1 MQLELTSQEKVLF
14 NAHKKFHM
22 EHGESEAEAIEA
34 ANKKILSVRALS
46 KKVKFRH

>member
-22 EHGESEAEAIEA
+22 EHGESEAKAIEA
-34 ANKKILSVRALS
+34 AIKKIENTRKLRKNLR
-46 KKVKFRH
+46 FRY

>member
-34 ANKKILSVRALS
+34 ANKKILSVRKLG
-46 KKVKFRH
+46 KNLRFRY